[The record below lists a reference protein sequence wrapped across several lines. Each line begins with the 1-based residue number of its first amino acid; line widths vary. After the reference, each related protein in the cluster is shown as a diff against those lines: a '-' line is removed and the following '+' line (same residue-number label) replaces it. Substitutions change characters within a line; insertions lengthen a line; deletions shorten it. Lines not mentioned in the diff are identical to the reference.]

1 MSVWLVHDRT
11 INSSLI
17 NESFIFHQLHNNA
30 LKEEI
35 ETLKEENTTMKQEL
49 SAKSKELK
57 SKDNQ
62 VCHLPYKKMI
72 DLHNYY
78 MYMNM

>member
-1 MSVWLVHDRT
+1 MT
-11 INSSLI
+11 
-17 NESFIFHQLHNNA
+17 EKFYFHQLHNNA

-35 ETLKEENTTMKQEL
+35 ETFKEENTTMKQEL

-62 VCHLPYKKMI
+62 VCHQPHKK
-72 DLHNYY
+72 
-78 MYMNM
+78 